1 MTIEDA
7 LFIIDSVLPHKR
19 LSNIQEQLLRHA
31 WEGKNYHEIAEICNY
46 DASYIRDV
54 GYRLWRLLSEAFGER
69 VTKHNFQVVIKK
81 NRHRAILQTHENS
94 HLQGVHGVAPIVAS
108 GHGSHL
114 RHESIARNTMAN
126 TGLAAAHPR
135 RSSPNPT
142 YLHDLHGAV
151 NSLNPLN
158 SLNALEPDRSGPRC
172 DWGNAIDPTIFY
184 GRTAELATAK
194 RWLLEEGCR
203 LVGILG
209 MGGIGKTAF
218 SIKLAEAVQG
228 EFDYVIWRSLRNAP
242 PAREFLADV
251 VTFLSAH
258 TIDSVHSPSG
268 LTLDFGPLLQ
278 SFSQCLR
285 QSRCLLIWDNF
296 ESVLQGGEMT
306 GQYAPGLAEYGE
318 ILRQVGETR
327 HQSALILTTREKPKE
342 ILPPDNTYGTFSQSL
357 QLNGLGEES
366 AGIFPPSLAADSAT
380 ADLINYYGGNPLA
393 LTVVSRS
400 IMSLY
405 DGDITDFCAQ
415 GVGVFSD
422 VRYLLEQQY
431 NRLSDL
437 EKQLMYWLAIEREA
451 INTNELRGNLVP
463 PVSKAHV
470 LEALCSLRWRSL
482 IEKGSSGFSQQPI
495 VMEFMTEQLIEQVSN
510 SLIKGDLALIS
521 TYALVKRQ
529 AEPYIRQMQIK
540 QIVAPIVQRLVS
552 HFGNRNHHQEG
563 MGPEPQTHHHASHNS
578 GDNLSGNNLL
588 ENNLENYLQILQ
600 ERLSQQYGSFGYG
613 YHNLTVLLQQLRS
626 QSQQMPHKPEMI
638 QEFHSSYWQSSYL
651 QGYSLE
657 ANLEHSGLGSGTKFD
672 LVTDIAH
679 A

>member
-81 NRHRAILQTHENS
+81 NRHRAILQSQFQAHQDS
-94 HLQGVHGVAPIVAS
+94 HLQGGHGVAALAS

-114 RHESIARNTMAN
+114 RHESIGINTMAK
-126 TGLAAAHPR
+126 TGLAAAQGR
-135 RSSPNPT
+135 LSSPNQT
-142 YLHDLHGAV
+142 YLHDL
-151 NSLNPLN
+151 
-158 SLNALEPDRSGPRC
+158 NAPERDLIGPRC
-172 DWGNAIDPTIFY
+172 DWGNAIDPTLFY
-184 GRTAELATAK
+184 GRTGELATAK

-218 SIKLAEAVQG
+218 AIKLAEAVQG

-242 PAREFLADV
+242 PAREFLGDV
-251 VTFLSAH
+251 VAFLSGQ
-258 TIDSVHSPSG
+258 TVDPVHSPSG
-268 LTLDFGPLLQ
+268 STLDFAPLLQ

-405 DGDITDFCAQ
+405 DGDIADFCAQ

-451 INTNELRGNLVP
+451 INTNELRANLVP

-510 SLIKGDLALIS
+510 SLIKGDLSLIL

-563 MGPEPQTHHHASHNS
+563 MGVEPGIHHHAPHS
-578 GDNLSGNNLL
+578 SGNHLL
-588 ENNLENYLQILQ
+588 GNNLENYLQILQ

-613 YHNLTVLLQQLRS
+613 YHNLTVLLQQLRI
-626 QSQQMPHKPEMI
+626 QSQQMPHQPEVP
-638 QEFHSSYWQSSYL
+638 QEFPNSYLQSSYL
-651 QGYSLE
+651 QGYLPE
-657 ANLEHSGLGSGTKFD
+657 VNYLPGANPDHSGLGNSTQFD